1 MPDKICFRTDQ
12 YTRIASRL
20 QKLSQ
25 ELDGCAA
32 QLGRISMDE
41 EAGASLSIQ
50 LSGRLSSTGTALPS
64 GQIADCLR
72 AMRGTLR
79 SVGGYASTLSGQVTQ
94 AAEIFEQGERD
105 LISRI
110 HDTGSAAPYAEGE
123 GSDGISLGDLG
134 YDLPIFDFDYEGLI
148 ADIVDKLSTPIRIGD
163 FLFSPIAGGL
173 NIAAG
178 GMTIASHMHFGDSGE
193 FSTTTLHAESKIEL
207 KDKIDTPKTLMS
219 EKGKSNRFQKVT
231 DPFKGRI
238 SLLTAA
244 TSASYTNSIFDAG
257 INMSTEDASASANV
271 SIGKIDASAGFNAG
285 LYLNQDGVPSFGAE
299 VKVGASFT
307 AFEAELTTQHEIIDN
322 VTLST
327 DVTYS
332 AGKVGVSGEMKA
344 GTTDDGLAVY
354 GKLKAEAIGHE
365 ISADLGVDVAGIK
378 GTVGGSLNYG
388 VGAHAEFG
396 YEKGVFKFDVGASLG
411 VGGSISVELDL
422 GGAIDNF
429 KTGAKK
435 IGSFVRSIFS

>member
-94 AAEIFEQGERD
+94 AAEIFEQGEHD

-123 GSDGISLGDLG
+123 GRDGISLGDLG
-134 YDLPIFDFDYEGLI
+134 YDLPIFDFDYQGLI
-148 ADIVDKLSTPIRIGD
+148 ADIADKLSTPIRIGD
-163 FLFSPIAGGL
+163 FLFSSIAGGL
-173 NIAAG
+173 AIAADG
-178 GMTIASHMHFGDSGE
+178 RTLATRIDNSDGS
-193 FSTTTLHAESKIEL
+193 STTTMHIESKGKL
-207 KDKIDTPKTLMS
+207 KEKIDTPEMHMS
-219 EKGKSNRFQKVT
+219 DKDTSNFFQKVT

-238 SLLTAA
+238 SLLTVAD
-244 TSASYTNSIFDAG
+244 SASYTNSMFGHEVEISGNGA
-257 INMSTEDASASANV
+257 TVSAAVDLN
-271 SIGKIDASAGFNAG
+271 KIDASASYGAG
-285 LYLNQDGVPSFGAE
+285 AYINKDGTFSFGAE
-299 VKVGASFT
+299 AKVGASIT
-307 AFEAELTTQHEIIDN
+307 AFEAGLSAQYEVIDG
-322 VTLST
+322 VSVSS
-327 DVTYS
+327 DVTVT
-332 AGKVGVSGEMKA
+332 AGKIGTSGEAKIGITDEGVAAYGKVSMEAIAGEVSADVGVDIA
-344 GTTDDGLAVY
+344 G
-354 GKLKAEAIGHE
+354 LKGNV
-365 ISADLGVDVAGIK
+365 S
-378 GTVGGSLNYG
+378 GSLNYG
-388 VGAHAEFG
+388 FGAHAEVG
-396 YEKGVFKFDVGASLG
+396 IQNGVVKFDVGASLG
-411 VGGSISVELDL
+411 VGGSVSVELDVV
-422 GGAIDNF
+422 GFAKNV
-429 KTGAKK
+429 KSGAKK
-435 IGSFVRSIFS
+435 IGKYVCSIFS